1 MSNTIN
7 THHALAYF
15 KCLLSVQTD
24 ELNRQE
30 ELFEQN
36 KKKYESGLWFK
47 IFKTPYEKSMASLD
61 YDCWWNSHDIENIKN
76 YIATCNYHIKCG
88 DLQIHWEFRNAR
100 ISGFYDW
107 AEENNIP
114 Y

>member
-15 KCLLSVQTD
+15 NHWLSAQIAN
-24 ELNRQE
+24 EKLRE
-30 ELFEQN
+30 ERIAQH

-61 YDCWWNSHDIENIKN
+61 DDDWWLSSSIEKIKTH
-76 YIATCNYHIKCG
+76 IATCNYHIKCG

-100 ISGFYDW
+100 ISHFYDW